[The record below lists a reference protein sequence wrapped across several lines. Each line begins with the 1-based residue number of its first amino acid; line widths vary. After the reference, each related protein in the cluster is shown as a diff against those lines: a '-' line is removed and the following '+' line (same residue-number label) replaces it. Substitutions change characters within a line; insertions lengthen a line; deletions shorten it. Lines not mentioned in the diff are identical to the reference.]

1 MAEPINTAVA
11 GVSLMTLAVALFGA
25 NAGPYAVILLGS
37 IGGALWA
44 LSSASVE
51 TRIQGAWL
59 VARCVITAIVLTAFI
74 ARFLGPYMSF
84 AEGEAY
90 SIVSFVIGALGNRW
104 QDIFDAIK
112 TRLSA
117 LIATGGPKP

>member
-1 MAEPINTAVA
+1 MPEPINSAVA
-11 GVSLMTLAVALFGA
+11 GVSLMTLAVALLGP

-44 LSSASVE
+44 LSSVAVE
-51 TRIQGAWL
+51 TRLQGAWL
-59 VARCVITAIVLTAFI
+59 VLRCVLTAIVLTAFI
-74 ARFLGPYMSF
+74 AKMLEPYVSF
-84 AEGEAY
+84 AAGEAY
-90 SIVSFVIGALGNRW
+90 TIVSFVIGALGNRW